1 MKEIIVD
8 ITLQQREAKPL
19 LRPDSSY
26 YISKMQ
32 HICWQL
38 LVPSG
43 HNTVEQKKK
52 QVLYGV
58 EMIFFFFFTVFIF
71 HLLCFSQ
78 SDCASVKTLFIVRT
92 AWANVYT
99 DARTLSCFLFYGLR
113 RSSGT
118 HRHLPAASP
127 SGFWARFWNRTRGIH
142 CRHCVSVKPLVSAD
156 GIEAIAL
163 HGLFFST
170 TNQGGGGRKSNYF
183 CELCCVVLVSAA
195 LYPHEFKQKL
205 KPSQDETLSSA
216 NTEGSSAFGIL
227 LTGLSQQLKLYLRYL
242 LTWSRFWLI
251 G

>member
-1 MKEIIVD
+1 M
-8 ITLQQREAKPL
+8 
-19 LRPDSSY
+19 
-26 YISKMQ
+26 
-32 HICWQL
+32 
-38 LVPSG
+38 
-43 HNTVEQKKK
+43 
-52 QVLYGV
+52 
-58 EMIFFFFFTVFIF
+58 
-71 HLLCFSQ
+71 
-78 SDCASVKTLFIVRT
+78 
-92 AWANVYT
+92 
-99 DARTLSCFLFYGLR
+99 
-113 RSSGT
+113 
-118 HRHLPAASP
+118 
-127 SGFWARFWNRTRGIH
+127 
-142 CRHCVSVKPLVSAD
+142 KPLVSAD